1 MLVNDGIK
9 GETIP
14 PRGGEVPH
22 VYVVVASRL
31 HLAPEQQRVLG
42 CSCGLVLLGDHSDIL
57 DLEPVMMILLNIKID
72 ASIMNKYLFI

>member
-1 MLVNDGIK
+1 MLVNDGIE

-22 VYVVVASRL
+22 VHVVVASRL

-42 CSCGLVLLGDHSDIL
+42 RSCSLVLLGDHRDIL
-57 DLEPVMMILLNIKID
+57 DLEPEMMISLILK
-72 ASIMNKYLFI
+72 